1 MEDKKYPKFV
11 VGSFI
16 FNSSGELFLRE
27 TPSQNKTYTCVNEK
41 VEWGKTIE
49 ETIINSVQEKTNLKV
64 LKFELI
70 GLTNGINIL
79 NSQSEEL
86 TNMIFADYK
95 VFVDSV
101 ENFKQETE
109 RGYQW
114 LKPKDW
120 LKLDEDKFGQY
131 IREIIEKLV

>member
-114 LKPKDW
+114 L
-120 LKLDEDKFGQY
+120 
-131 IREIIEKLV
+131 